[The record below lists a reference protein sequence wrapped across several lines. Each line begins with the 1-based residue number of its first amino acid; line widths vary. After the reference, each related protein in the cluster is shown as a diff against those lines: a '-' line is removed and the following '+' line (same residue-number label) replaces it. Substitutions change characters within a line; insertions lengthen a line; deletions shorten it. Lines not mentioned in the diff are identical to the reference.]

1 MLDPKQLERL
11 HNSEDFLAFLAE
23 LDTTREAWIA
33 ALHDASTERIQQ
45 VSGRILALDE
55 ILTLSDYEKLK
66 AKWDAVRR

>member
-23 LDTTREAWIA
+23 LKSTREAWIA
-33 ALHDASTERIQQ
+33 AMHDAATERIQQ
-45 VSGRILALDE
+45 ISGRILALDE
-55 ILTLSDYEKLK
+55 TLFLGKYEELK